1 MLYNLAVPI
10 YSETSKHWRS
20 LINFLSESKLFVF
33 VIVLFQ
39 DVRSCTWYVNNNKNI
54 CKIYMKKKHEWKVD
68 TLSDIS
74 LKASSS
80 CQPLGKPFIFTKES
94 CFGIGA
100 GRLFYKKW
108 KKNKQEIWRMR
119 IGKFND
125 AMIAIDT
132 SISTLTEV
140 LYWEKHHLCLSS
152 SSIWFNFDWK
162 NTHIHICLVHLKHEK
177 Q

>member
-1 MLYNLAVPI
+1 MQDI
-10 YSETSKHWRS
+10 YE
-20 LINFLSESKLFVF
+20 
-33 VIVLFQ
+33 
-39 DVRSCTWYVNNNKNI
+39 
-54 CKIYMKKKHEWKVD
+54 KKHEWKVD

-162 NTHIHICLVHLKHEK
+162 TLKFIDVWCIWNMK
-177 Q
+177 NNNIGIASYKVS